1 MTPELMPE
9 LDSER
14 GGMRGIISECAR
26 CAGLV
31 QDAAIGVVEIGSME
45 GGAVLRRS

>member
-1 MTPELMPE
+1 MTPELMPWLE
-9 LDSER
+9 SER

-45 GGAVLRRS
+45 GGAVLRGS